1 MTVPKMKRRYC
12 IMLAAQAIALLLLP
26 GCGPAPPPNYVHTVE
41 DVDGSIIGALA
52 GTPSERLASERG
64 TAKAFA
70 TGEELMFHLTEGTID
85 CAFMESSVAAELV
98 SNTPGVRIMGEP
110 LLTYDLRFAVPR
122 ENDELLDAV
131 NAALAALRGNGTL
144 RGLRDKYFSGRRY
157 SYASPD
163 RADEF
168 SGTLTLAVPPDSPPF
183 SFKDADGGLSG
194 LDIEVTRAVCD
205 VLGVEL
211 RVIEY
216 DAWELVTAVRY
227 GRADL
232 ALGWLPSEGEE
243 QMIHISEPY
252 ANVGHVVIVRR

>member
-1 MTVPKMKRRYC
+1 M
-12 IMLAAQAIALLLLP
+12 LP
-26 GCGPAPPPNYVHTVE
+26 GCGPAPPPNRVHSLD
-41 DVDGSIIGALA
+41 DVDGSIIGAME

-64 TAKAFA
+64 TARAFSS
-70 TGEELMFHLTEGTID
+70 GEDMMFHLLEGTID
-85 CAFMESSVAAELV
+85 CALMESTVAGELV
-98 SNTPGVRIMGEP
+98 ANTPGVRIMGEP
-110 LLTYDLRFAVPR
+110 LLIYDLHFAVPR
-122 ENDELLDAV
+122 ENDELLEAV
-131 NAALAALRGNGTL
+131 NAALATLRGNGTL
-144 RGLRDKYFSGRRY
+144 RGLRDKYFSGRKY
-157 SYASPD
+157 NYVSPEG
-163 RADEF
+163 AEGL
-168 SGTLTLAVPPDSPPF
+168 SGTLTLAVPPDSPPL
-183 SFKDADGGLSG
+183 SYRDADGGFSG

>member
-1 MTVPKMKRRYC
+1 
-12 IMLAAQAIALLLLP
+12 LA
-26 GCGPAPPPNYVHTVE
+26 GCGPTPPPNRVHTLE
-41 DVDGSIIGALA
+41 DVDGSIIGAMG

-64 TAKAFA
+64 IARAF
-70 TGEELMFHLTEGTID
+70 TSGEDMMSHLLEGTID
-85 CAFMESSVAAELV
+85 CAFMESTVAAELV

-110 LLTYDLRFAVPR
+110 LLIYDLHFAVPR

-131 NAALAALRGNGTL
+131 NAALATLRGNGTL
-144 RGLRDKYFSGRRY
+144 RGLRDKYFSGRK
-157 SYASPD
+157 YAYVSPEGIE
-163 RADEF
+163 RT
-168 SGTLTLAVPPDSPPF
+168 SGALTLAIPPDSPPF
-183 SFKDADGGLSG
+183 SYKDADGGLLG
-194 LDIEVTRAVCD
+194 LDIDVTRAVCD

-243 QMIHISEPY
+243 QMINISEPY